1 MDIQKTPGFAGV
13 NSTAG
18 QEVFE
23 KMQENTK
30 RIEEERK
37 SAAAEYLKEVVSRL
51 KQNGVK
57 YRVEVLVGNVADRLV
72 DYAEDNDINLILIA
86 THGRSGVSR
95 WVRGSIADRIL
106 RAAGVPVLMLRAPG
120 TMKGG

>member
-1 MDIQKTPGFAGV
+1 
-13 NSTAG
+13 
-18 QEVFE
+18 
-23 KMQENTK
+23 MQENTK

-37 SAAAEYLKEVVSRL
+37 SAAAEYLKEVVGRL

-57 YRVEVLVGNVADRLV
+57 YRVEAFVGKVADGLV
-72 DYAEDNDINLILIA
+72 DYAEDNDIDLILIA

-106 RAAGVPVLMLRAPG
+106 RAAGAPVLMVRAPG
-120 TMKGG
+120 TTNKSKE